1 MCSLAKKLHEICA
14 EFAKNCMSFVQIE
27 KSRGTQPWI
36 AEMLGHKVWADV
48 LDFYVLVIDWGQN
61 VISLFHFFSVCG
73 KRVGMPIN
81 KGMNALLRVWK
92 TFEVR
97 Y

>member
-1 MCSLAKKLHEICA
+1 MHEICA
-14 EFAKNCMSFVQIE
+14 EFAKNCMNFVQIE

-36 AEMLGHKVWADV
+36 VEMLGHKVWADV
-48 LDFYVLVIDWGQN
+48 LDFYVLEIDWGQN

-81 KGMNALLRVWK
+81 KGLNAPLRVWK

>member
-1 MCSLAKKLHEICA
+1 M
-14 EFAKNCMSFVQIE
+14 NFVQIE

-61 VISLFHFFSVCG
+61 VISLFHFFLCVENVSEC
-73 KRVGMPIN
+73 R
-81 KGMNALLRVWK
+81 
-92 TFEVR
+92 
-97 Y
+97 

>member
-1 MCSLAKKLHEICA
+1 M
-14 EFAKNCMSFVQIE
+14 NFVQIE

-36 AEMLGHKVWADV
+36 AEMLRHKVWGNE

-81 KGMNALLRVWK
+81 KGLNALLRVWK